1 MTAVLGVTNISIY
14 QIPNVL
20 YDGLCVY
27 TNTTTAGAMRG
38 FGNPQGNFAVESTVD
53 MMAERLGMD
62 PMELRLKNDYDS
74 IRPLASTVSL
84 RYMRPC
90 GVYGKGSGEDRLD

>member
-1 MTAVLGVTNISIY
+1 MKLGAKQDGSFQALYLNAVLNTGAYANAGPDVTAVLGVTNISIY

-62 PMELRLKNDYDS
+62 PVELRL
-74 IRPLASTVSL
+74 
-84 RYMRPC
+84 
-90 GVYGKGSGEDRLD
+90 